1 MFFAFGSPMEFA
13 DVREHGPSVGAFG
26 WECQSV
32 SSEGFLGEDIE
43 ATALDA
49 AAGSFEAAFDD
60 IVLQSE
66 GFEDLGTFVASQGA
80 DAHFSHDFEHPL
92 GDRFAVLSDDL
103 IFVFFFEHPVSGCL
117 PERFESEVR
126 VDCIGA
132 EADVQAVVVDFA
144 SFSGLYDDPDG
155 GPFGD
160 FDEVLVDSAAGKQAA
175 DSNALVRE
183 GSVRQQD

>member
-1 MFFAFGSPMEFA
+1 
-13 DVREHGPSVGAFG
+13 
-26 WECQSV
+26 V

-43 ATALDA
+43 AAALDP
-49 AAGSFEAAFDD
+49 AAGSFEAAIDD

-80 DAHFSHDFEHPL
+80 DAHFGHDLEHPF
-92 GDRFAVLSDDL
+92 GDRFAVLSHDFV
-103 IFVFFFEHPVSGCL
+103 FVFFFEHSVSGSL

-126 VDCIGA
+126 VDRIGA

-144 SFSGLYDDPDG
+144 SFSGFNDDPDS

-160 FDEVLVDSAAGKQAA
+160 FDEVLMNSAACKQAA

-183 GSVRQQD
+183 STVRQQDQ

>member
-1 MFFAFGSPMEFA
+1 MFFAFGSPVEFA

-80 DAHFSHDFEHPL
+80 DAHFGHDFEHPF

-117 PERFESEVR
+117 PERFKSEVR

-132 EADVQAVVVDFA
+132 ESDVQAVVVDFA

-155 GPFGD
+155 GPFGN
-160 FDEVLVDSAAGKQAA
+160 FDEVLVDSAAGK
-175 DSNALVRE
+175 
-183 GSVRQQD
+183 